1 MTGWAGAAPAG
12 KLCCVAHHRRG
23 FIMLFGTRN
32 IVSGGATD
40 EPIDTRCPRCGAA
53 SAMIGKTVRPW
64 FTLLFLPLFPVG
76 SARTFTQCT
85 NCQASFAVAP
95 QQLASQAARVDAKQN
110 ERAIA
115 MYNSLRASP
124 ANSITLNDVM
134 QLYASLGEYDQAISA
149 AADFPQALNNS
160 EQCMATLGRV
170 YLAKN
175 EHAEAIKWF
184 DAAIARNSSQG
195 EAHYYK
201 AAAYLTSTPPEPEK
215 AVAAARA
222 ARKTGY
228 PNADELLREAEE
240 KLHGAA

>member
-1 MTGWAGAAPAG
+1 MS
-12 KLCCVAHHRRG
+12 KSSLRRRG

-32 IVSGGATD
+32 IVSGSSND
-40 EPIDTRCPRCGAA
+40 EQPIDTRCPRCGAA

-64 FTLLFLPLFPVG
+64 FTLFLLPLFPVG
-76 SARTFTQCT
+76 AARTFTQCT

-95 QQLASQAARVDAKQN
+95 QQLANQAARVDAKQN

-124 ANSITLNDVM
+124 GNSITLNDVM

-175 EHAEAIKWF
+175 EHAAAIKWF
-184 DAAIARNSSQG
+184 EAAIARNPSQG
-195 EAHYYK
+195 EAQYYK
-201 AAAYLTSTPPEPEK
+201 AAAYLTATPPEPQK
-215 AVAAARA
+215 AVPAARA
-222 ARKTGY
+222 ARNAGY

-240 KLHGAA
+240 KVRGAA